1 MRVHRCSYY
10 NSKIV
15 GCGNYVSSWL
25 QNLATWMF
33 CVQPRLGPFGN
44 QMEVATGEG
53 GRAQKKLDPI
63 VDPLQ
68 RRSVETRQRWQ
79 RVALRFERE
88 VSVATLSVS
97 FSVGVI

>member
-1 MRVHRCSYY
+1 MVT
-10 NSKIV
+10 KL
-15 GCGNYVSSWL
+15 GYVDVLCPTPTGSIWEPNGS
-25 QNLATWMF
+25 
-33 CVQPRLGPFGN
+33 
-44 QMEVATGEG
+44 VATGEG

>member
-1 MRVHRCSYY
+1 MSLVGYKTWLRGCFVSNPDWVHLGTKWKRR
-10 NSKIV
+10 NGGMV
-15 GCGNYVSSWL
+15 GG
-25 QNLATWMF
+25 
-33 CVQPRLGPFGN
+33 
-44 QMEVATGEG
+44 
-53 GRAQKKLDPI
+53 AQKKLDPI